1 MNRMMFLAHAHNT
14 QIGLASFAL
23 LAALTAS
30 ACKKDEQV
38 EYPLTPPQN
47 YAQPSDAGAPP
58 PVANADAAP
67 APAADAGP
75 APVDLITQQILAESI
90 QERAKKEA
98 RGMKPEGELAS
109 GVVQASGHIEQAFM
123 INPQKCYSVIAEGG
137 PGVTEVDV
145 QIMAKPMPT
154 VPLPGPVIAVDQTQG
169 AKAAITPCWKNI
181 FPVALP
187 ATAIAKATQG
197 AGALALRVYVK

>member
-1 MNRMMFLAHAHNT
+1 MTRKMFLAHARST
-14 QIGLASFAL
+14 QTCLASFAL
-23 LAALTAS
+23 LAALTVA
-30 ACKKDEQV
+30 ACKKDEEV
-38 EYPLTPPQN
+38 EYPPTPPQN
-47 YAQPSDAGAPP
+47 FAPPADAGAPP
-58 PVANADAAP
+58 PAATTDAAP

-75 APVDLITQQILAESI
+75 PPVDLITQQILAESI

-98 RGMKPEGELAS
+98 RGMKPEGELVS
-109 GVVQASGHIEQAFM
+109 GMVQASGHIEQAFM
-123 INPQKCYSVIAEGG
+123 INPQKCYGVIAEGG

-154 VPLPGPVIAVDQTQG
+154 VPLPGPLIAVDQMQG